1 MIDWT
6 KIPLIRQESAQYRKD
21 YLKSLLLHSRRGVI
35 LTNRFK
41 YEIIKPMDN
50 AYVPLHVEEQAQQY
64 WLKKQSF
71 NVTEDLN
78 KEKFYCLSMFPYP
91 SGSLHMGHVR
101 NYTLGDVI
109 ARYQRALG
117 KNVLQP
123 IGWDAFGLPAENAAI
138 KHGIP
143 PAKWTKQNIAAMK
156 AQFLRLGNAY
166 DWRREIMTCDPC
178 YYRWEQWF
186 FIRLYEKGMVYKKN
200 AVVNWDPVDQTVLAN
215 EQVVDGRG
223 WRSGALV
230 ERKEI
235 SQWFIK
241 ITAYADELLRD
252 LDTLDGW
259 PAQVKQMQR
268 NWIGRSEGCEIYF
281 KVNAFAKR
289 LKIYTTRPDTLMGAT
304 YLAVAPD
311 HPLAKVAAKNNAA
324 VQTFLDSC
332 QGVRM
337 AEAEIATMEKRGI
350 DTGMKAVHPITGL
363 DIPIWIANFVLM
375 QYGSGAVMAVP
386 AHDQRDWEFAQKYS
400 LPRQDVI
407 IPANNATHDFT
418 KAAYTGE
425 GTLVNSG
432 QFNGLISTDAMKII
446 TSHLEKQD
454 SGKATINYRLR
465 DWGVSR
471 QRYWGTPIPMIICEE
486 CGIVPVPDDQLPVVL
501 PEHVELT
508 GNGSP
513 LAQCHDFIHTTCPK
527 CGQDA
532 NRESDTF
539 DTFVESSWYYAR
551 FACKGQQNAMLDDR
565 AKYWTPVDQYVGGIE
580 HAVMHLLY
588 ARFFHK
594 LMRDEG
600 LVNSDEPFK
609 ALLSQGMVLRDGH
622 KMSKSIGN
630 TIDPNHLIDTYG
642 ADTAR
647 LFIMFAAPPEQ
658 SLEWSDTAVEGAHRF
673 LKRLWA
679 FAHSHETLFLEI
691 NELFQDGNNQVNW
704 QTCDNRLKKSR
715 MTVHKTLMQATHDY
729 ERQQFNTVVSSCMKL
744 FNELSTYTLETED
757 DKYFLHA
764 GFSFL
769 LRLLA
774 PITPHICHVLWQ
786 QLGFEK
792 AIIDAPW
799 PKFDK
804 TALKM
809 DEVDYVVQV
818 NGKLRA
824 QFTTSVDTP
833 KDALL
838 ELASVHAASF
848 ITEKTIKKS
857 IIIPHRHLIN
867 LVVSE

>member
-1 MIDWT
+1 MT
-6 KIPLIRQESAQYRKD
+6 TFFLQCTAHKLTTSCRQTQEALSLSTTHKNYRTMD
-21 YLKSLLLHSRRGVI
+21 ISY
-35 LTNRFK
+35 
-41 YEIIKPMDN
+41 KPQDI
-50 AYVPLHVEEQAQQY
+50 EEQAQQY
-64 WLKKQSF
+64 WVKKQSF

-109 ARYQRALG
+109 SRYQRALG

-143 PAKWTKQNIAAMK
+143 PAEWTKQNIAAMK
-156 AQFLRLGNAY
+156 EQFLRLGNAY
-166 DWRREIMTCDPC
+166 DWRREITTCDPC

-186 FIRLYEKGMVYKKN
+186 FIKLYEKGMVYKKN

-241 ITAYADELLRD
+241 ITAYADELLQG

-259 PAQVKQMQR
+259 PAQVKQMQK
-268 NWIGRSEGCEIYF
+268 NWIGRSEGSEIYF
-281 KVNAFAKR
+281 KVNGFAKR

-311 HPLAKVAAKNNAA
+311 HPLAKFAASNNPE
-324 VQTFLDSC
+324 VQAFIDSC

-337 AEAEIATMEKRGI
+337 VEAEIATMEKRGI
-350 DTGMKAVHPITGL
+350 DTGMTAIHPVSGSEV
-363 DIPIWIANFVLM
+363 PVWIANFVLM
-375 QYGSGAVMAVP
+375 QYGSGAVMSVP
-386 AHDQRDWEFAQKYS
+386 AHDQRDWEFAKKYK
-400 LPRQDVI
+400 LPQQEVI
-407 IPANNATHDFT
+407 KPTDPIQHDFSQS
-418 KAAYTGE
+418 AYTGE
-425 GTLVNSG
+425 GTLIHSEP
-432 QFNGLISTDAMKII
+432 FDGLTSADAKKAI
-446 TSHLEKQD
+446 TSHLEATEA
-454 SGKATINYRLR
+454 GKATINYRLR

-471 QRYWGTPIPMIICEE
+471 QRYWGTPIPMITCEQ
-486 CGIVPVPDDQLPVVL
+486 CGIVPVPEDQLPVTL
-501 PEHVELT
+501 PEQIELT

-513 LAQCHDFIHTTCPK
+513 LAQCHDFIHTSCPK

-532 NRESDTF
+532 IRESDTF
-539 DTFVESSWYYAR
+539 DTFFESSWYYAR
-551 FACKGQQNAMLDDR
+551 FACKGQSNAMLDDR

-609 ALLSQGMVLRDGH
+609 ALLSQGMVLRNGH
-622 KMSKSIGN
+622 KMSKSLGN
-630 TIDPNHLIDTYG
+630 TVDPNHLINTYG

-647 LFIMFAAPPEQ
+647 LFVMFAAPPEQ
-658 SLEWSDTAVEGAHRF
+658 SLEWSDTGVEGSHRF

-679 FAHSHETLFLEI
+679 FAYQHKSLCVEI
-691 NELFQDGNNQVNW
+691 NKACLDGNNDIKW
-704 QTCDNRLKKSR
+704 QNCENRLKKSR
-715 MTVHKTLMQATHDY
+715 LVVHQVLQQASHDFV
-729 ERQQFNTVVSSCMKL
+729 RHQFNTVVSSCMKL
-744 FNELSTYTLETED
+744 LNELCAYAVETED
-757 DKYFLHA
+757 DKSFIHS
-764 GFSFL
+764 GMSFL

-774 PITPHICHVLWQ
+774 PITPHICHALWQ

-804 TALKM
+804 SALKTE
-809 DEVDYVVQV
+809 EVDFVVQV
-818 NGKLRA
+818 NGKLRGG
-824 QFTTSVDTP
+824 FTASVDTP
-833 KDALL
+833 NDSLI
-838 ELASVHAASF
+838 EMASAHVAPF
-848 ITEKTIKKS
+848 LIGKNITKS
-857 IIIPHRHLIN
+857 IVVAHRQLIN
-867 LVVSE
+867 LVASE

>member
-1 MIDWT
+1 
-6 KIPLIRQESAQYRKD
+6 
-21 YLKSLLLHSRRGVI
+21 
-35 LTNRFK
+35 
-41 YEIIKPMDN
+41 MDN
-50 AYVPLHVEEQAQQY
+50 SYLPQKIEEQAQQY

-78 KEKFYCLSMFPYP
+78 KEKFFCLSMFPYP

-143 PAKWTKQNIAAMK
+143 PAVWTKQNIATMK

-166 DWRREIMTCDPC
+166 DWRREITTCDPD

-186 FIRLYEKGMVYKKN
+186 FIKLYEKGLVYKKN

-241 ITAYADELLRD
+241 ITAYADELLSG

-268 NWIGRSEGCEIYF
+268 NWIGRSEGSEIYF
-281 KVNAFAKR
+281 KVNDYAKR
-289 LKIYTTRPDTLMGAT
+289 LKIYTTRPDTLMGTT

-311 HPLAKVAAKNNAA
+311 HPLAKHAAAHHPSVKD
-324 VQTFLDSC
+324 FLASC

-337 AEAEIATMEKRGI
+337 AEADLATMEKRGI
-350 DTGMKAVHPITGL
+350 DTGMTAIHPITGEK
-363 DIPIWIANFVLM
+363 IPVWVANFVLM
-375 QYGSGAVMAVP
+375 QYGFGAVMAVP
-386 AHDQRDWEFAQKYS
+386 AHDQRDWEFAQKYH
-400 LPRQDVI
+400 LPVKAVI
-407 IPANNATHDFT
+407 KPNGDQPHDFLE
-418 KAAYTGE
+418 KAFTAE
-425 GTLVNSG
+425 GTLINSD
-432 QFNGLISTDAMKII
+432 QFNTLSSEDARKAI
-446 TSHLEKQD
+446 TVFLKKHD
-454 SGKATINYRLR
+454 AGKSMVNYRLR

-486 CGIVPVPDDQLPVVL
+486 CGIVPVPEKDLPVIL
-501 PEHVELT
+501 PEQIELT
-508 GNGSP
+508 GSGSP
-513 LAQCHDFIHTTCPK
+513 LAQCGAFIHTTCPK

-551 FACKGQQNAMLDDR
+551 FACKGQDKAMLDDR
-565 AKYWTPVDQYVGGIE
+565 AKYWTPVDQYIGGIE
-580 HAVMHLLY
+580 HACMHLLY

-600 LVNSDEPFK
+600 LVNSDEPFL
-609 ALLSQGMVLRDGH
+609 ALLSQGMVLKDGH
-622 KMSKSIGN
+622 KMSKSVGN
-630 TIDPNHLIDTYG
+630 IVDPNHLIDTYG

-647 LFIMFAAPPEQ
+647 LFVMFAAPPEQ
-658 SLEWSDTAVEGAHRF
+658 SLEWSDTAVEGSHRF

-679 FAHSHETLFLEI
+679 FAYQYQQLFI
-691 NELFQDGNNQVNW
+691 DMNELLLDGHNNINW
-704 QTCDNRLKKSR
+704 QACDNRLKKSR
-715 MTVHKTLMQATHDY
+715 LIVHQILSQASHDY
-729 ERQQFNTVVSSCMKL
+729 ERHQFNTVVSGCMKL
-744 FNELSTYTLETED
+744 FNELSSYQIETEE
-757 DKYFLHA
+757 DKYFLHS
-764 GFSFL
+764 GMTFL
-769 LRLLA
+769 LQLLA
-774 PITPHICHVLWQ
+774 PITPHICHHIWQ

-792 AIIDAPW
+792 VIIDAPW

-804 TALKM
+804 SALKT
-809 DEVDYVVQV
+809 DEVDFVVQI

-824 QFTTSVDTP
+824 QFTANSDTSE
-833 KDALL
+833 ALL
-838 ELASVHAASF
+838 IEMAKEHALPFLAGKSF
-848 ITEKTIKKS
+848 AKS
-857 IIIPHRHLIN
+857 IVVPHRQLIN
-867 LVVSE
+867 LVVH

>member
-1 MIDWT
+1 MSTHFILNYRAMDT
-6 KIPLIRQESAQYRKD
+6 IYKPQE
-21 YLKSLLLHSRRGVI
+21 I
-35 LTNRFK
+35 
-41 YEIIKPMDN
+41 
-50 AYVPLHVEEQAQQY
+50 EEQAQQY

-143 PAKWTKQNIAAMK
+143 PAEWTKQNIAAMK

-166 DWRREIMTCDPC
+166 DWRREITTCDPC
-178 YYRWEQWF
+178 YYHWEQWF
-186 FIRLYEKGMVYKKN
+186 FIRLYEKGLVYKKN

-281 KVNAFAKR
+281 NVSGFSKR
-289 LKIYTTRPDTLMGAT
+289 LKIYTTRPDTLMGTT

-311 HPLAKVAAKNNAA
+311 HPLAKLAAKNNPQCQ
-324 VQTFLDSC
+324 VFLDSC

-337 AEAEIATMEKRGI
+337 AEAELATMEKRGI
-350 DTGMKAVHPITGL
+350 DTQMKAIHPVTGAE
-363 DIPIWIANFVLM
+363 IPIWIANFVLM
-375 QYGSGAVMAVP
+375 QYGAGAVMAVP
-386 AHDQRDWEFAQKYS
+386 AHDQRDWEFANKYN
-400 LPRQDVI
+400 LPRQQVI
-407 IPANNATHDFT
+407 QPDQQHPHDLSQSAF
-418 KAAYTGE
+418 TGE
-425 GTLVNSG
+425 GTLINSK
-432 QFNGLISTDAMKII
+432 QFDGLTGAEAKQAITAFLESADAGKSTV
-446 TSHLEKQD
+446 
-454 SGKATINYRLR
+454 NYRLR

-486 CGIVPVPDDQLPVVL
+486 CGIVPVPEDQLPVVL
-501 PEHVELT
+501 PEQVELT
-508 GNGSP
+508 GSGSP

-532 NRESDTF
+532 TRESDTF

-622 KMSKSIGN
+622 KMSKSVGN
-630 TIDPNHLIDTYG
+630 IVDPNHLIDTYG

-658 SLEWSDTAVEGAHRF
+658 SLEWSDTAVDGAHRF

-679 FAHSHETLFLEI
+679 LAVQHKQLLIDI
-691 NELFQDGNNQVNW
+691 NQSLGDENVGINW
-704 QTCDNRLKKSR
+704 QTCEARLKKSR
-715 MTVHKTLMQATHDY
+715 FAVHQILMQATTDY
-729 ERQQFNTVVSSCMKL
+729 ERQQFNTVVSGCMKL
-744 FNELSTYTLETED
+744 FNELSAYNIETDED
-757 DKYFLHA
+757 RFFFHSS
-764 GFSFL
+764 FSFL

-774 PITPHICHVLWQ
+774 PITPHICHALWQ
-786 QLGFEK
+786 ALGFEK
-792 AIIDAPW
+792 VIIDAPW

-804 TALKM
+804 NALKV
-809 DEVDYVVQV
+809 DEADFVVQV

-824 QFTTSVDTP
+824 QFTTSIDTP
-833 KDALL
+833 KD
-838 ELASVHAASF
+838 ELIEMATTHAAAF
-848 ITEKTIKKS
+848 LVGKTITKS
-857 IIIPHRHLIN
+857 IIIAHRQLIN